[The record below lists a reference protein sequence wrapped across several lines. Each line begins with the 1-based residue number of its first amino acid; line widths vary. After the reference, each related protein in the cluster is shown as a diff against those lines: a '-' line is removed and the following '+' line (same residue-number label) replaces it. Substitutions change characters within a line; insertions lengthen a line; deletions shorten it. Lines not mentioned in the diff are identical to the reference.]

1 MTTKLH
7 PVARTGQ
14 DPSTTRAIA
23 QHLRGVAAMRIE
35 EVLAELP
42 TIARRLGLLLLVL
55 CISIPVFVVALVAI
69 LWRLAS

>member
-1 MTTKLH
+1 MRTKLQ
-7 PVARTGQ
+7 PVAGTAD

-23 QHLRGVAAMRIE
+23 QRLRGVAAVRME

-42 TIARRLGLLLLVL
+42 TIARRLGTLLLVL

-69 LWRLAS
+69 LWHLAS